1 MDIATDHAAALSL
14 ARILIGTGAWVAP
27 EHRVWSSALGSPAQ
41 SPYTMRLFAAREV
54 ALGGMTLLAPPAVKP
69 SLLKIGIAVDGA
81 DAAAGALA
89 ARSGAVSRV
98 AGVLLT
104 VMALGGVASGVAALG
119 QQR

>member
-1 MDIATDHAAALSL
+1 MDSAVDHAASLSL
-14 ARILIGTGAWVAP
+14 ARIVIGAAAWLAP
-27 EHRVWSSALGSPAQ
+27 EHRLLTTALGTPAQ

-54 ALGGMTLLAPPAVKP
+54 ALGGMTLMAPPSVKP

-81 DAAAGALA
+81 DAAAGVLA

-104 VMALGGVASGVAALG
+104 AMALSGVAAGAAALG
-119 QQR
+119 QQK